1 VATPPAA
8 PPPASGVCPQ
18 CHAPLPSGVR
28 FCPQCGAPATGAPP
42 SGAAAAPAPGPV
54 DLRTRVDQDRG
65 SLKRLQLLVPGYRA
79 YRQGEDIRE
88 ADSFLRVQVANRLA
102 NGIQTIQNVRS
113 ALTQAG
119 QFAALTDL
127 APLLA
132 DLQMLE
138 GSVRHAEQ
146 GYSGISAPVRV
157 GTAQLDRLYEYD
169 YGFVQAADQL
179 NGTLGQLPASASSGG
194 ADARGL
200 IATARGQVAQ
210 LSQVFQARLKA
221 IEGILV

>member
-1 VATPPAA
+1 MSAVPSPVATT
-8 PPPASGVCPQ
+8 CPQ
-18 CHAPLPSGVR
+18 CHSPMAPGVR
-28 FCPQCGAPATGAPP
+28 FCPQCGAPAAGVASAGTPSPP
-42 SGAAAAPAPGPV
+42 TAAGPV
-54 DLRTRVDQDRG
+54 DLRERVDQSRG

-88 ADSFLRVQVANRLA
+88 ADSFLRIQVANRLA
-102 NGIQTIQNVRS
+102 NGIQTLQNVRS
-113 ALTQAG
+113 ALSQAG

-138 GSVRHAEQ
+138 GSVRHSEQ

-157 GTAQLDRLYEYD
+157 GNAQLDRLYEYD

-179 NGTLGQLPASASSGG
+179 NGTLGQLPASAAAGG
-194 ADARGL
+194 TTSRAL

-210 LSQVFQARLKA
+210 LSQAFQARLKA

>member
-1 VATPPAA
+1 MSTPAVPA
-8 PPPASGVCPQ
+8 PPASAVCSQ
-18 CHAPLPSGVR
+18 CQAPLPSGVR
-28 FCPQCGAPATGAPP
+28 FCPQCGAPATGGS
-42 SGAAAAPAPGPV
+42 SGAGPWAAATGPV
-54 DLRTRVDQDRG
+54 DLRERIDQDRG
-65 SLKRLQLLVPGYRA
+65 SLKRLQLLVPGFRG

-88 ADSFLRVQVANRLA
+88 ADSFLRIQVANRLA

-179 NGTLGQLPASASSGG
+179 NGTLSQLPASAASGG
-194 ADARGL
+194 ANSRAL

-210 LSQVFQARLKA
+210 LSQAFQARLKA
-221 IEGILV
+221 IEGLRV

>member
-1 VATPPAA
+1 MSAPA
-8 PPPASGVCPQ
+8 PPVPANCAQ
-18 CHAPLPSGVR
+18 CHAPLPPGVR
-28 FCPQCGAPATGAPP
+28 FCPQCGAPTSGAPP
-42 SGAAAAPAPGPV
+42 GRTPSAAATGPA
-54 DLRTRVDQDRG
+54 DLRERVDQDRG

-88 ADSFLRVQVANRLA
+88 ADSFLRIQVANRLA

-179 NGTLGQLPASASSGG
+179 NGTLGQLPASAAAGG
-194 ADARGL
+194 NDSRSL

-210 LSQVFQARLKA
+210 LGQAFQARLKA

>member
-1 VATPPAA
+1 VSAVPP
-8 PPPASGVCPQ
+8 SGALTCPQ
-18 CHAPLPSGVR
+18 CHAPLSPGVR
-28 FCPQCGAPATGAPP
+28 FCPQCGAPTTGGSPGGTTAPSPAT
-42 SGAAAAPAPGPV
+42 GPV
-54 DLRTRVDQDRG
+54 DLREAVDQSRG

-79 YRQGEDIRE
+79 YRQGEDLRE
-88 ADSFLRVQVANRLA
+88 ADSFLRIQVANRLA
-102 NGIQTIQNVRS
+102 NGIQTLQNVRS
-113 ALTQAG
+113 ALSQAG

-146 GYSGISAPVRV
+146 GYSGISAPIRV

-179 NGTLGQLPASASSGG
+179 NGTLAQLPASAAAGG
-194 ADARGL
+194 ANFRAIL
-200 IATARGQVAQ
+200 ATARGQVAQ
-210 LSQVFQARLKA
+210 LSQVFQARLRA
-221 IEGILV
+221 IEGIQV

>member
-1 VATPPAA
+1 
-8 PPPASGVCPQ
+8 
-18 CHAPLPSGVR
+18 
-28 FCPQCGAPATGAPP
+28 
-42 SGAAAAPAPGPV
+42 
-54 DLRTRVDQDRG
+54 DRG
-65 SLKRLQLLVPGYRA
+65 SLKRLQLMVPGYRA

-88 ADSFLRVQVANRLA
+88 ADSFLRIQVANRLA
-102 NGIQTIQNVRS
+102 NGLQTIQNVRS

-138 GSVRHAEQ
+138 GSIRHAEQ

-169 YGFVQAADQL
+169 FGFVQAADQL
-179 NGTLGQLPASASSGG
+179 NGTLSQLPPAASGG
-194 ADARGL
+194 TGVGAL
-200 IATARGQVAQ
+200 IATARGQIAQ
-210 LSQVFQARLKA
+210 LTQAFHARLKA